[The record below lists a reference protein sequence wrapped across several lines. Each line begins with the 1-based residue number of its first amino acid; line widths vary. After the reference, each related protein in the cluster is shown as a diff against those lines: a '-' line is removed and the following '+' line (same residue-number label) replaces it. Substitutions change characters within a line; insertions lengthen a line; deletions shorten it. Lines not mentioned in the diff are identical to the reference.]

1 MEREIFISYSRHD
14 IDKVKLIKDELEDT
28 LHVECW
34 MDLEGIE
41 SSHPNFVKAIV
52 SGIVECKVFIFM
64 LSKYSQTSNYALGEI
79 DLAKNENKEIVF
91 VNIDDCSLTREFRL
105 VYGRSN
111 ILRWNNKSEHNKILR
126 DLSRWL
132 RREDLTVEPLSEPQ
146 RTTPKTEEPQ
156 ADEEEDDLLY
166 SFFKKFSNWNPI
178 AEIRRIVYI
187 FSRKILVRL
196 RINKW
201 MSATGL
207 MIWHYWWLIIILIL
221 ICLITFKHCS
231 SQNSL
236 DSDEESTSTIIQEEE
251 EEDNEEKA
259 FIRSLKLNYIS
270 SLPDSCFIPEI
281 RDGLYGFS
289 NPEGVLL
296 IPCIWRLALPFT
308 NGLAVVQ
315 EGNELFGFIDKTG
328 KIAIP
333 CIFKKAFPFS
343 EGLARVQDHTTS
355 LYGFIDCKGDSIVP
369 CQWDLAGDFVEGLAL
384 VQDDNELFGFI
395 DKTGKVVIPCL
406 WPSANSFSEG
416 LALVQGEGWKYGYI
430 DKSGKNVIP
439 CQWTYAEGFED
450 ERAAV
455 QDEEGRWLTIDK
467 KGRIIS
473 TQ

>member
-1 MEREIFISYSRHD
+1 MAREIFISYSRRD
-14 IDKVKLIKDELEDT
+14 IDQVKIIKDELENT
-28 LHVECW
+28 LHVSCW

-52 SGIVECKVFIFM
+52 NGIVECKVFIFM
-64 LSKYSQTSNYALGEI
+64 LSQFSQTSNYALGEI

-111 ILRWNNKSEHNKILR
+111 ILRWNNISEHNKLLR

-132 RREDLTVEPLSEPQ
+132 KKDLSPIEEPYSEPQ
-146 RTTPKTEEPQ
+146 KTTPIIAEPQ
-156 ADEEEDDLLY
+156 ANDEEDDLVY
-166 SFFKKFSNWNPI
+166 SFFKKLSSWNPFAI
-178 AEIRRIVYI
+178 IRKTLSFSRQLYHKSKWISAAGSMIRR
-187 FSRKILVRL
+187 
-196 RINKW
+196 
-201 MSATGL
+201 
-207 MIWHYWWLIIILIL
+207 YWWLFVILTFFF
-221 ICLITFKHCS
+221 LITLKRCFS
-231 SQNSL
+231 NDTEYL
-236 DSDEESTSTIIQEEE
+236 PDSTEEPISTSPQEE
-251 EEDNEEKA
+251 DDEEKA
-259 FIRSLKLNYIS
+259 FIRSLKQNYIS
-270 SLPDSCFIPEI
+270 SLPDSCFIPI
-281 RDGLYGFS
+281 TRDGLYGFS
-289 NPEGVLL
+289 NPDGVLL
-296 IPCIWRLALPFT
+296 IPCNWFSVSPFS

-315 EGNELFGFIDKTG
+315 GGNDLYGFIDKTG
-328 KIAIP
+328 NVAIP
-333 CIFKKAFPFS
+333 CIFKRAFSFS
-343 EGLARVQDHTTS
+343 EELARVQDRATS